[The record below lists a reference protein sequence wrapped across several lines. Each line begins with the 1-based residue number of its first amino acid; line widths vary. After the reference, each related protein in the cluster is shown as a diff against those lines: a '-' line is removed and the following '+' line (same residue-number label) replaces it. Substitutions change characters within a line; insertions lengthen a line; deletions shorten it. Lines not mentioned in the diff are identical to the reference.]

1 MTLLQANG
9 SGETDSQEATAWSE
23 SIAAEGVTLQMRW
36 LDLQPPFAA
45 DVGPQF
51 SATGLHRMYSV
62 FQGAGRAKVL
72 LNQQEMP
79 GVVIERDFLDGKLN
93 SAFLAFGESWVQE
106 REALA

>member
-1 MTLLQANG
+1 
-9 SGETDSQEATAWSE
+9 
-23 SIAAEGVTLQMRW
+23 
-36 LDLQPPFAA
+36 
-45 DVGPQF
+45 
-51 SATGLHRMYSV
+51 MYSV